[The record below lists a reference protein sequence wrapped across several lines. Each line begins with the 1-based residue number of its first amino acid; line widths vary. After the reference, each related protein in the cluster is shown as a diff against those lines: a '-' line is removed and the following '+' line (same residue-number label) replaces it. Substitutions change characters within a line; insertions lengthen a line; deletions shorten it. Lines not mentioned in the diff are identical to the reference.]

1 MNWTVIAAAALLW
14 NATGA
19 TAAVGRLADV
29 TIYDRGAERM
39 LPVYRHEGNS
49 YIVGRPGSEY
59 EIRIRNRTGA
69 EILAVVSV
77 DGVNAVSG
85 ETANWHQTGYVLAPY
100 QALTVKG
107 WRKSLQQVAAFY
119 FTKHANSY
127 AARTGR
133 PQNVGVIGVALFRK
147 RMVPDA
153 RIDRR
158 SPWRSGPSEES
169 PFPDDTDA
177 AQEGNGRGSAQPAP
191 FDDAKREPA
200 DATAGAVPE
209 AARGYPGRRARRQGF
224 EPYRAEKSSSLGT
237 GHGRRRASHARYTAF
252 ERATQHPAEIV
263 AIHYDTYRNLV
274 RLGVIAARRMATP
287 FPGQFVPDPR

>member
-1 MNWTVIAAAALLW
+1 MNWTAIAAAALLW
-14 NATGA
+14 SATGA
-19 TAAVGRLADV
+19 AAAAGRLADV
-29 TIYDRGAERM
+29 AIYDRGAERA
-39 LPVYRHEGNS
+39 LPVYRHQGRL
-49 YIVGRPGSEY
+49 YVVGRPGNEY
-59 EIRIRNRTGA
+59 EIRIRNRTGR

-100 QALTVKG
+100 QRLTVKG

-119 FTKHANSY
+119 FTEHANSY

-147 RMVPDA
+147 QMEPDA
-153 RIDRR
+153 LIDPR
-158 SPWRSGPSEES
+158 SKGSPGSTEES

-177 AQEGNGRGSAQPAP
+177 AREGNWESPARPAP
-191 FDDAKREPA
+191 SGDAKRESG
-200 DATAGAVPE
+200 DATTGGVAD
-209 AARGYPGRRARRQGF
+209 AARGYAPGAPRQAP
-224 EPYRAEKSSSLGT
+224 EPYAAEKSSSLGT

-252 ERATQHPAEIV
+252 ERATPRPAEIV
-263 AIHYDTYRNLV
+263 AIHYDSYGNLV
-274 RLGVIAARRMATP
+274 RLGVIATPRMATP